1 MAYDLKDLLESGRC
15 RPAPQIKLVLR
26 TKCGSRG
33 KARGVWHIID
43 GARSI
48 STGYPALQSKAAE
61 RALWR
66 YETKKLREWRRR
78 RRVIERDGE
87 C

>member
-1 MAYDLKDLLESGRC
+1 MAYDLKDLLEGGNG

-26 TKCGSRG
+26 LKRGSRD
-33 KARGVWHIID
+33 KARGVWYIID

-48 STGYPALQSKAAE
+48 STGYLALQTKAAE

-66 YETKKLREWRRR
+66 YKTKKIRERTRR
-78 RRVIERDGE
+78 RRVLERDGE